1 MLLRHA
7 LKLCQLPFQGLAI
20 GLLPVQSS
28 HCGDAVTLCLC
39 QLPLQTLLQESG
51 LGVHLPQ
58 GCAVQRLHGSGRRG
72 SQLTAVRDVFH

>member
-7 LKLCQLPFQGLAI
+7 LKLCQLPFQSLAI

-51 LGVHLPQ
+51 LGVHLP
-58 GCAVQRLHGSGRRG
+58 GVCAVQFLRNPGRRG
-72 SQLTAVRDVFH
+72 SQLAAVRGGFQ